1 MTRVTFVSETVEQ
14 NGKTIKQNNLE
25 KKHNIQLGTLVEIT
39 CDDSLCDEEDQHNGL
54 RLFVVEHTRD
64 CDGTPLY
71 GLSFDKIAGSK
82 FQAAEKDL
90 EKTLSGTIEH
100 LLTQW
105 SVTNIQ
111 GSILPGF
118 PEESLK
124 VV

>member
-82 FQAAEKDL
+82 FQAAKKRSGKNL
-90 EKTLSGTIEH
+90 EWNH
-100 LLTQW
+100 
-105 SVTNIQ
+105 
-111 GSILPGF
+111 
-118 PEESLK
+118 
-124 VV
+124 